1 MELVFGISHHV
12 SNQAFMHILSIHMK
26 DDPYRKIL
34 KIHSTTY
41 SQLNSGI
48 VVTLCQP
55 VYCPSST
62 RGATTTTN
70 RPVRWNDTHFL
81 HCQVRQQIVNSICNP
96 WAICKASKWYFGS
109 TNHCANVIHGGH
121 LTTRGKKNA
130 PEPFLLFFDREENP
144 NFTFSVVAASHAS
157 HASTHMAIT
166 TAAAQNGQGRP
177 CAAPVTLRTVVVG
190 PCTTGPPLRSVI
202 FTTCHQ
208 ICFKKFCARWFSRI
222 TK

>member
-1 MELVFGISHHV
+1 MELVLGISHHV

-26 DDPYRKIL
+26 DDPYKKIH

-55 VYCPSST
+55 VCCPSST

-121 LTTRGKKNA
+121 LTTLGKKTMHLNHSRCFLIGKRIQISLSPLLPHLTLPTPA
-130 PEPFLLFFDREENP
+130 PTWPSPLQLHR
-144 NFTFSVVAASHAS
+144 TARVALALP
-157 HASTHMAIT
+157 
-166 TAAAQNGQGRP
+166 RWL
-177 CAAPVTLRTVVVG
+177 CG
-190 PCTTGPPLRSVI
+190 P
-202 FTTCHQ
+202 
-208 ICFKKFCARWFSRI
+208 
-222 TK
+222 